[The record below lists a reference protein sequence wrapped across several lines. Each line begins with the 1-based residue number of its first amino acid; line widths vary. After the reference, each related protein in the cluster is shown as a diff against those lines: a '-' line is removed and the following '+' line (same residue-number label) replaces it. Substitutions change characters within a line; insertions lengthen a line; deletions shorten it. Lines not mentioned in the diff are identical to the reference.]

1 MGNFVVAFCVCRCE
15 ATGLPTTIT
24 IRFKER
30 VFHLHKV
37 CIQTT
42 PTSQAFG
49 YLSQR
54 FSCSEV
60 VLFLCSVIGHS
71 QVGISYKEGAIEEL
85 GEVTKAALQGVMFLF
100 GCEVSVDFFLQSM

>member
-1 MGNFVVAFCVCRCE
+1 VGDLNVCVGNYMVAFCVCRCE

-54 FSCSEV
+54 FSSSEV
-60 VLFLCSVIGHS
+60 VLFLCSIV
-71 QVGISYKEGAIEEL
+71 AIL
-85 GEVTKAALQGVMFLF
+85 K
-100 GCEVSVDFFLQSM
+100 

>member
-1 MGNFVVAFCVCRCE
+1 MRYFGIKEDGFARMFGWAITWWGFCMCRRE

-37 CIQTT
+37 CIQAI

-60 VLFLCSVIGHS
+60 VLFFV
-71 QVGISYKEGAIEEL
+71 
-85 GEVTKAALQGVMFLF
+85 FN
-100 GCEVSVDFFLQSM
+100 